1 MLRAQFGTS
10 GVGLRPQP
18 LRVSGCHD
26 LTEHSLRLLKMILNP
41 QEKDEKKNK
50 VKSGSERSV
59 DGSNLFYDPCQ
70 EGLRIVQ
77 SF

>member
-1 MLRAQFGTS
+1 M
-10 GVGLRPQP
+10 GLRPQP
-18 LRVSGCHD
+18 LWVSGCHD
-26 LTEHSLRLLKMILNP
+26 LTEHSLRLSKMILNP
-41 QEKDEKKNK
+41 QEKEEKKKNEK

-77 SF
+77 SFQ